1 MAPENESTV
10 ARIMSHVLTLIGNTS
25 TELTQD
31 HVDAV
36 TRVLQTAGSPE
47 WLMPGHACDLPL
59 SAEEPPAVEAARSA
73 LNGATIDIVSQPLAH
88 RRKKLL
94 VADMD
99 STIIEQECID
109 ELADALGIRDA
120 ISEITERAMRGEL
133 DFEPALRERVGLLKG
148 LAESELQRV
157 YETQITETPGGR
169 MLCATMAA
177 HGGTC
182 ALVSGGFTFF
192 TERVAKSVGFTSNQA
207 NTLLVENGAL
217 TGEVSDPILG
227 REAKVSA
234 LKSLTADLKIDQ
246 LETMAVGDGA
256 NDLGM
261 IGEAGLGVAFR
272 AKPIVAAAAP
282 AEINHGD
289 LSALLYIQGYRSDE
303 IVNPA

>member
-1 MAPENESTV
+1 
-10 ARIMSHVLTLIGNTS
+10 MSHVLTLIGNS
-25 TELTQD
+25 DTELTQD

-36 TRVLQTAGSPE
+36 AAAIGTKSAPT
-47 WLMPGHACDLPL
+47 WLKQNHACDFSGITSDTALL
-59 SAEEPPAVEAARSA
+59 DAARSA
-73 LNGATIDIVSQPLAH
+73 LNSTPIDVVCQPVAH

-109 ELADALGIRDA
+109 ELADALGIRNA

-133 DFEPALRERVGLLKG
+133 EFEPALRERVGLLKG

-169 MLCATMAA
+169 TLCATMRK

-234 LKSLTADLKIDQ
+234 LKSLASDLKINA

-261 IGEAGLGVAFR
+261 IGEAGLGVAFH
-272 AKPIVAAAAP
+272 AKPVVAAAAP
-282 AEINHGD
+282 AQINHGD

-303 IVNPA
+303 IVNPT

>member
-1 MAPENESTV
+1 
-10 ARIMSHVLTLIGNTS
+10 MSHVLTLIGNS
-25 TELTQD
+25 ATELTQD
-31 HVDAV
+31 HVTAV
-36 TRVLQTAGSPE
+36 ANAIQTDSPPD
-47 WLMPGHACDLPL
+47 WLKAGHACDLL
-59 SAEEPPAVEAARSA
+59 HQANGNAALDAARQSLGDA
-73 LNGATIDIVSQPLAH
+73 KVDVILQPLAH

-109 ELADALGIRDA
+109 ELADALGLRPA
-120 ISEITERAMRGEL
+120 ISEITERAMQGEL
-133 DFEPALRERVGLLKG
+133 EFEPALRERVGLLKG
-148 LAESELQRV
+148 LAETELQRV

-169 MLCATMAA
+169 ALCATMRK

-192 TERVAKSVGFTSNQA
+192 TERVAKAVGFTSNQA
-207 NTLLVENGAL
+207 NTLLVADGRL

-234 LKSLTADLKIDQ
+234 LKSFTSDLRIDP

-261 IGEAGLGVAFR
+261 IGEAGLGVAFH
-272 AKPIVAAAAP
+272 AKPVVAAAAP
-282 AEINHGD
+282 AQVNHGD
-289 LSALLYIQGYRSDE
+289 LTALLYIQGYRSDE
-303 IVNPA
+303 ITDLV

>member
-1 MAPENESTV
+1 
-10 ARIMSHVLTLIGNTS
+10 MSHVLTLIGNTS

-36 TRVLQTAGSPE
+36 ASALKTPGASD
-47 WLMPGHACDLPL
+47 WLNAGHACDLPL
-59 SAEEPPAVEAARSA
+59 EAVDTSTIEAARTA
-73 LNGATIDIVSQPLAH
+73 LKGAAIDVVCQPLAH

-133 DFEPALRERVGLLKG
+133 EFEPALRERVGLLKG

-169 MLCATMAA
+169 MLCATMRK

-234 LKSLTADLKIDQ
+234 LKSLAANLKIDPR
-246 LETMAVGDGA
+246 ETMAVGDGA

-272 AKPIVAAAAP
+272 AKPVVAAAAP
-282 AEINHGD
+282 AQINHGD

>member
-1 MAPENESTV
+1 
-10 ARIMSHVLTLIGNTS
+10 MSHVLTLIGNS
-25 TELTQD
+25 ATELTQD
-31 HVDAV
+31 HVAV
-36 TRVLQTAGSPE
+36 VAKAINPTNTPD
-47 WLMPGHACDLPL
+47 WLKAGHACDLHL
-59 SAEEPPAVEAARSA
+59 AAGDAATLDTARQA
-73 LNGATIDIVSQPLAH
+73 LKAHGSVKIDIILQPLAY

-109 ELADALGIRDA
+109 ELADALGLRPA

-133 DFEPALRERVGLLKG
+133 EFEPALRERVGLLKG
-148 LAESELQRV
+148 LAETELKRV

-169 MLCATMAA
+169 TLCATMRK

-192 TERVAKSVGFTSNQA
+192 TERVAKAVGFTSNQA
-207 NTLLVENGAL
+207 NTLLVADGSL

-234 LKSLTADLKIDQ
+234 LKSLTSELSIDPQ
-246 LETMAVGDGA
+246 ETMAVGDGA

-261 IGEAGLGVAFR
+261 IGEAGLGVAFH
-272 AKPIVAAAAP
+272 AKPVVAAAAP
-282 AEINHGD
+282 AQVNHGD
-289 LSALLYIQGYRSDE
+289 LTALLYIQGYRSDE
-303 IVNPA
+303 ITDLA

>member
-1 MAPENESTV
+1 
-10 ARIMSHVLTLIGNTS
+10 MSHVLTLIGNTS

-36 TRVLQTAGSPE
+36 AGALAGAGSPD
-47 WLMPGHACDLPL
+47 WLNSEHACDLHL
-59 SAEEPPAVEAARSA
+59 DTEVPAALEAARSA
-73 LNGATIDIVSQPLAH
+73 LNGAAIDIVYQPTAH

-120 ISEITERAMRGEL
+120 ISDITERAMRGEL
-133 DFEPALRERVGLLKG
+133 EFEPALRERVGLLKG

-169 MLCATMAA
+169 VLCATMSK

-234 LKSLTADLKIDQ
+234 LKNLTAELKIDPR
-246 LETMAVGDGA
+246 ETMAVGDGA

-272 AKPIVAAAAP
+272 AKPVVAAAAP
-282 AEINHGD
+282 AQINHGD
-289 LSALLYIQGYRSDE
+289 LTALLYIQGYRSDE
-303 IVNPA
+303 IITPA

>member
-1 MAPENESTV
+1 
-10 ARIMSHVLTLIGNTS
+10 MSHVLTLIGNSS
-25 TELTQD
+25 TKLTQD
-31 HVDAV
+31 DVDAV
-36 TRVLQTAGSPE
+36 AQAVQAIGTTSAPD
-47 WLMPGHACDLPL
+47 WLKAEHACDLPL
-59 SAEEPPAVEAARSA
+59 DAGDGALLNAARNA
-73 LNGATIDIVSQPLAH
+73 LGTAKIDVVLQPLAH

-109 ELADALGIRDA
+109 ELADALGLRPA

-133 DFEPALRERVGLLKG
+133 EFEPALRERVGLLRG
-148 LAESELQRV
+148 LAETELQRV

-169 MLCATMAA
+169 ALCATMRK

-192 TERVAKSVGFTSNQA
+192 TERVAKAVGFTSNQA
-207 NTLLVENGAL
+207 NTLLVANGSL

-227 REAKVSA
+227 REAKVAA
-234 LKSLTADLKIDQ
+234 LKTLTSDLRIDP

-261 IGEAGLGVAFR
+261 IGEAGLGVAFH
-272 AKPIVAAAAP
+272 AKPVVAAAAP
-282 AEINHGD
+282 AEVNHGD
-289 LSALLYIQGYRSDE
+289 LTALLYIQGYRSDE
-303 IVNPA
+303 IIDLV

>member
-1 MAPENESTV
+1 
-10 ARIMSHVLTLIGNTS
+10 MSHVLTLIGNTS
-25 TELTQD
+25 AELTQD

-36 TRVLQTAGSPE
+36 VGALQTAGAPD
-47 WLMPGHACDLPL
+47 WLNPGHACDLPL
-59 SAEEPPAVEAARSA
+59 DAADTSTVAAARTG
-73 LNGATIDIVSQPLAH
+73 LNGAAIDVVCQPVAH

-120 ISEITERAMRGEL
+120 ISAITERAMRGEL
-133 DFEPALRERVGLLKG
+133 EFEPALRERVGLLKG

-207 NTLLVENGAL
+207 NTLLVEKGAL

-234 LKSLTADLKIDQ
+234 LKNLTAELKIDPR
-246 LETMAVGDGA
+246 ETMAEGDGA

-261 IGEAGLGVAFR
+261 IGEAGLGVAFH
-272 AKPIVAAAAP
+272 AKPVVAAAAP

>member
-1 MAPENESTV
+1 
-10 ARIMSHVLTLIGNTS
+10 MSHVLTLIGNTS
-25 TELTQD
+25 TKLTQD
-31 HVDAV
+31 HVDTVSKAV
-36 TRVLQTAGSPE
+36 NAADTPD
-47 WLMPGHACDLPL
+47 WLNAGHACDLHL
-59 SAEEPPAVEAARSA
+59 ETGARSILDTARAA
-73 LNGATIDIVSQPLAH
+73 LGSVTIDVVLQPTAH
-88 RRKKLL
+88 RRKMLL

-109 ELADALGIRDA
+109 ELADALGIREA
-120 ISEITERAMRGEL
+120 ISDITERAMRGEL
-133 DFEPALRERVGLLKG
+133 EFEPALRERVSLLKG

-169 MLCATMAA
+169 MLCATMHK

-234 LKSLTADLKIDQ
+234 LKTLTSELQLDP

-272 AKPIVAAAAP
+272 AKPVVAAAAP

-303 IVNPA
+303 IVDPA